1 MTKNTRQ
8 FTSTNHTGS
17 IAFLLS
23 VSGVAALGG
32 FLFGYDTAVISGTIL
47 LVKVKFGLSA
57 VWEGWFVSSAL
68 VGCIAGVSVAGV
80 LSDKFGRKKT
90 LLLSALLFCIS
101 AIGCAGAPTYT
112 ILILYRFLGA
122 IGIGV
127 ASMVSPLYI
136 SEISPPHLRGRMVTL
151 YQFAITIGI
160 LSAYF
165 VNALLLGLSSN
176 PATTGGTGLMNRIIH
191 EEVWRGM
198 FGSETLPAMIFF
210 LLLLFIPE
218 SPRWLTIRGKESV
231 AEQILGKI
239 AGRAVAKREI
249 SEIKETITM
258 EKGSLKQFLH
268 PGLRLA
274 LILGVSV
281 AVLSQLSGINAIIY
295 YGPRILNDAGFKL
308 GDALGGQVVIGIVNV
323 LFTLIAIWKID
334 KLGRRKLLIFD
345 ATGAM
350 LSHLVIGFLFF
361 NSLTGGYL
369 LLIFIL
375 FFIACFAFSYGPVT
389 WVILSEIFPTRIRGR
404 AMAIATLSLWAANA
418 VLGQLVPWLL
428 ENIKPFGTFWM
439 FAFFCLPIILIAWK
453 VLPETKGKSLE
464 EIEKYWM
471 RKGKTDK

>member
-1 MTKNTRQ
+1 MSKNTRQ

-23 VSGVAALGG
+23 VSSVAALGG
-32 FLFGYDTAVISGTIL
+32 FLFGFDTAVISGTIP

-80 LSDKFGRKKT
+80 LSDKFGRKKI

-101 AIGCAGAPTYT
+101 AIGCASAPTYT
-112 ILILYRFLGA
+112 ILILYRFLGG
-122 IGIGV
+122 IGVGV

-165 VNALLLGLSSN
+165 INALLLGLSSN
-176 PATTGGTGLMNRIIH
+176 PVTTGGAGMMNRIIY

-198 FGSETLPAMIFF
+198 FGSETLPAMVFF

-218 SPRWLTIRGKESV
+218 SPRWLTIRGKEGV

-239 AGRAVAKREI
+239 AGGAVAKREI

-258 EKGSLKQFLH
+258 EKESLKQFLH
-268 PGLRLA
+268 PGMRLA
-274 LILGVSV
+274 LILGISI

-334 KLGRRKLLIFD
+334 KLGRRKLLIFG

-350 LSHLVIGFLFF
+350 LSHIIIGTIFF
-361 NSLTGGYL
+361 QSVSGGYL
-369 LLIFIL
+369 LMVFIL
-375 FFIACFAFSYGPVT
+375 IFIACFAFSYGPVT
-389 WVILSEIFPTRIRGR
+389 WVVLSEIFPTRIRGR

-428 ENIKPFGTFWM
+428 ENIKTFGTFWM

-471 RKGKTDK
+471 RKGTNS